1 MGNIM
6 LILLS
11 NTFTDILGALFGILI
26 LFPIGLFIVFYLP
39 RAIIAKVFNVG
50 FKSRSG
56 RVQIDPNSLDG
67 VIELGKDL
75 TIKASNEVS
84 SIKNRLKDGSFY
96 FWEDKKLSQID
107 KLTKLG
113 ELRRQSV
120 ISEKEFEDLK
130 KDILG

>member
-1 MGNIM
+1 
-6 LILLS
+6 
-11 NTFTDILGALFGILI
+11 
-26 LFPIGLFIVFYLP
+26 
-39 RAIIAKVFNVG
+39 
-50 FKSRSG
+50 
-56 RVQIDPNSLDG
+56 
-67 VIELGKDL
+67 
-75 TIKASNEVS
+75 
-84 SIKNRLKDGSFY
+84 LKDGSFN